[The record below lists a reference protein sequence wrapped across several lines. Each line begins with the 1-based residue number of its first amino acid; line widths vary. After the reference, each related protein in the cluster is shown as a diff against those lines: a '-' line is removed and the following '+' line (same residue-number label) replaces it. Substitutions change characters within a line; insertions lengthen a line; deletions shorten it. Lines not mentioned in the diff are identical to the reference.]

1 MKAKFV
7 FEVINFERGGD
18 PITTMGIGK
27 DWTPRE
33 LGILYRKM
41 LDKLGPLKLKRQFA
55 DEALEM
61 IPQRHLTLAGWGNLD
76 KIFDQLDEEEFEEM
90 KKFILRYHNLIK

>member
-7 FEVINFERGGD
+7 FENINFQRGLD
-18 PITTMGIGK
+18 PIEAMGIGK

-33 LGILYRKM
+33 LGILYRKL
-41 LDKLGPLKLKRQFA
+41 LDRLGKYKKMFA
-55 DEALEM
+55 DEAWAH
-61 IPQRHLTLAGWGNLD
+61 IPQRLNAFAGWGNLD
-76 KIFDQLDEEEFEEM
+76 KTFDQLDEEEFEEM